1 VAPAHLEGFGTIK
14 NIIREKLSICNNLA
28 ENGPFIL
35 NGDQPE
41 VVEYAKTLN
50 RPFIT
55 FGISPGC
62 DVRTDQLQSSGWD
75 GQLTIENQTVVVPLP
90 GRANLMNALAAWAV
104 CRIFGITVSEF
115 AEAMLT
121 LQPVEMRMN
130 IETAGPIKI
139 INDCYNAN
147 PASMNNA
154 LECLADLSRKE
165 NRRCV
170 FVSGS
175 MAELGVA
182 SSRLH
187 QELGQKA
194 AQVGIDT
201 VIAAGQFASDIISGS
216 VKAGLDVSACR
227 AFSDTQTLCDNLHN
241 FVHPDDIIL
250 VKGSR
255 SAGME
260 KAVER
265 LRTLFSNGAALCE
278 NKK

>member
-1 VAPAHLEGFGTIK
+1 
-14 NIIREKLSICNNLA
+14 
-28 ENGPFIL
+28 
-35 NGDQPE
+35 
-41 VVEYAKTLN
+41 
-50 RPFIT
+50 
-55 FGISPGC
+55 
-62 DVRTDQLQSSGWD
+62 
-75 GQLTIENQTVVVPLP
+75 
-90 GRANLMNALAAWAV
+90 MNALAAWAV
-104 CRIFGITVSEF
+104 CRLFGVTVSEF
-115 AEAMLT
+115 AEAVST

-154 LECLADLSRKE
+154 LECLADLSHKE
-165 NRRCV
+165 HRRCV
-170 FVSGS
+170 FVSGC
-175 MAELGVA
+175 MAELGPA

-194 AQVGIDT
+194 ALVGIDT

-216 VKAGLDVSACR
+216 VKAGLDAGVCR
-227 AFSDTQTLCDNLHN
+227 AFNDTQMLCDNLHN

-265 LRTLFSNGAALCE
+265 LRTLFTGAKEPGSALCE

>member
-1 VAPAHLEGFGTIK
+1 
-14 NIIREKLSICNNLA
+14 
-28 ENGPFIL
+28 
-35 NGDQPE
+35 
-41 VVEYAKTLN
+41 
-50 RPFIT
+50 
-55 FGISPGC
+55 
-62 DVRTDQLQSSGWD
+62 
-75 GQLTIENQTVVVPLP
+75 
-90 GRANLMNALAAWAV
+90 
-104 CRIFGITVSEF
+104 
-115 AEAMLT
+115 MLT

-165 NRRCV
+165 HRRGV
-170 FVSGS
+170 FVSGC
-175 MAELGVA
+175 MAELGA
-182 SSRLH
+182 SSAKLH

-194 AQVGIDT
+194 AQVGVDT
-201 VIAAGQFASDIISGS
+201 VIAAGEFASDIVLGS

-227 AFSDTQTLCDNLHN
+227 AFNDTQTLCDNLHN

-265 LRTLFSNGAALCE
+265 LRTLFSGAREPGAALCE